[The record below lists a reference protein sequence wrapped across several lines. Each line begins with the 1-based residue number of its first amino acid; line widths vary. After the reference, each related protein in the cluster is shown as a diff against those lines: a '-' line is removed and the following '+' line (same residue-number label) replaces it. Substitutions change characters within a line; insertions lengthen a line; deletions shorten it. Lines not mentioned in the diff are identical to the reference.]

1 MMTTLT
7 LTSRL
12 LLGAAMSVALLGGC
26 NKRPADQPT
35 PSVTNPEPA
44 TPATTPPAN
53 TTPPATT
60 PDNTTP
66 PATPGTPPPP
76 AQNPPPATNQ

>member
-1 MMTTLT
+1 MTSLP

-26 NKRPADQPT
+26 NKRPADQPPT
-35 PSVTNPEPA
+35 PSVNTPEPA
-44 TPATTPPAN
+44 APA

-60 PDNTTP
+60 P
-66 PATPGTPPPP
+66 PP
-76 AQNPPPATNQ
+76 AQQSSAPPPTTSQ

>member
-1 MMTTLT
+1 MTSLP

-26 NKRPADQPT
+26 NKRPADQPPT
-35 PSVTNPEPA
+35 PSVNTPEPA
-44 TPATTPPAN
+44 APA

-60 PDNTTP
+60 P
-66 PATPGTPPPP
+66 PAQQSSAPPPTTS
-76 AQNPPPATNQ
+76 Q